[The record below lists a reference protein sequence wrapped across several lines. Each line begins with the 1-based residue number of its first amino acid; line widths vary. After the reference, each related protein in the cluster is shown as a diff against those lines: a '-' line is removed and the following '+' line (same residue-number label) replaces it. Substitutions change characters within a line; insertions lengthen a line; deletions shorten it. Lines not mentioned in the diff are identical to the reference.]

1 MVVDI
6 LLYTDLSAIV
16 IVKQCFL
23 FHVLWCSI
31 LCVLNSQTRAEGS
44 PIKNS
49 MSGGDSVTLED
60 QSAMAET
67 ISQSSSQDYSVVEE
81 GGEDEEEEGNKTDDP
96 AALLSKLKE

>member
-44 PIKNS
+44 PIKNW
-49 MSGGDSVTLED
+49 GGDSVTLED